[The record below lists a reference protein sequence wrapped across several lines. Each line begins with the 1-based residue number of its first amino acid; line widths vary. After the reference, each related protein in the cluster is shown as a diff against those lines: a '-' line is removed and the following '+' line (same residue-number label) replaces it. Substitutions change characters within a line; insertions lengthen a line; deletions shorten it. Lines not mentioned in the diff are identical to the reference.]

1 MGAAP
6 SIVDLRAKRLRTIT
20 PPPPFLGWAREA
32 ASLEGVDP
40 ELALAFWR
48 VLRRVRAWAETPAGE
63 RAGLFGAGKR
73 EAWERLG
80 AACGHAPGLV
90 ESLGT
95 FALLIRAPGEVDAR
109 RLSEACSQ
117 VHAWAEERS
126 LLSVAMLFAEAAAY
140 ADPDD
145 PARANDAG
153 RMCRRA
159 AEDERASSWYHRGYG
174 LGVRRGDPTETIRA
188 QIGYGNL
195 MKDLGQHAEARK
207 FLERAARRAINT
219 GRRRQAGE
227 AYHDLLAV
235 AAEVGTYVEAA
246 RYVRRALEFY
256 PIQHPAIPALI
267 HDWAF
272 LLVRLKLY
280 SFAVP
285 LLDLV
290 LPQVSL
296 PEIKTV
302 VWGTLARAVGGAR
315 LVQRFEEAEKATLSL
330 VALHT
335 EFAPAALVNLAEG
348 ARAFGRWS
356 VAEEYAMKAEQ
367 IARSRTDR
375 GAERVATELLRQIA
389 SHESGPAEAE
399 ISDRERLEALCLRF
413 AARIRKWKAP
423 GQIRPGAR
431 AASTSAHSSSVS

>member
-6 SIVDLRAKRLRTIT
+6 SAVDLRAKRLRTIT

-48 VLRRVRAWAETPAGE
+48 MLRRVRAWAETPPAE

-90 ESLGT
+90 EALGT

-174 LGVRRGDPTETIRA
+174 LGVRRSDPTETIRA

-195 MKDLGQHAEARK
+195 MKDLGQHEEARK

-227 AYHDLLAV
+227 AHHDLLAI
-235 AAEVGTYVEAA
+235 AAEVGTYSEVE
-246 RYVRRALEFY
+246 RHVRRALNLY
-256 PIQHPAIPALI
+256 PIHHPRIPALA

-272 LLVRLKLY
+272 FLVRSHL
-280 SFAVP
+280 FTPAIR
-285 LLDLV
+285 LLDMAV
-290 LPQVSL
+290 LRAHSREL
-296 PEIKTV
+296 RLLFES
-302 VWGTLARAVGGAR
+302 TLARAVAGSGMRDRFKSIEDSLRAR
-315 LVQRFEEAEKATLSL
+315 IRPEE
-330 VALHT
+330 
-335 EFAPAALVNLAEG
+335 EFAPAALVHLADG
-348 ARAFGRWS
+348 ARTFSEWERAT
-356 VAEEYAMKAEQ
+356 EYAAQAIELAH
-367 IARSRTDR
+367 ARKDR
-375 GAERVATELLRQIA
+375 GAEHVASDLLCSITGRVQPPL
-389 SHESGPAEAE
+389 EAE
-399 ISDRERLEALCLRF
+399 SPHRDDMEALIRRF
-413 AARIRKWKAP
+413 EARLRKWDTPSRK
-423 GQIRPGAR
+423 
-431 AASTSAHSSSVS
+431 

>member
-6 SIVDLRAKRLRTIT
+6 SAVELRAKRLRTIT

-48 VLRRVRAWAETPAGE
+48 VLRRVRAWAETAPEE

-90 ESLGT
+90 EALGT

-126 LLSVAMLFAEAAAY
+126 LLPVAMLFAEAAAY

-174 LGVRRGDPTETIRA
+174 LGVRRSDPTETIRA

-195 MKDLGQHAEARK
+195 MKDLGQHDEARK

-227 AYHDLLAV
+227 AHHDLLAI
-235 AAEVGTYVEAA
+235 AAEMGAYQTGE
-246 RYVRRALEFY
+246 RHVRKALELY
-256 PIQHPAIPALI
+256 PIQHPQIPALA

-272 LLVRLKLY
+272 LLVRSRFY
-280 SFAVP
+280 SLAIP
-285 LLDLV
+285 LLEMALERIH
-290 LPQVSL
+290 Q
-296 PEIKTV
+296 PEIQTV
-302 VWGTLARAVGGAR
+302 VWGTLARAVAGAR
-315 LVQRFEEAEKATLSL
+315 LKPRFNDIEARVLEL
-330 VALHT
+330 VTRHDEYAASAL
-335 EFAPAALVNLAEG
+335 NGLAEG
-348 ARAFGRWS
+348 AWAFGDS
-356 VAEEYAMKAEQ
+356 NNVASYAARALE
-367 IARSRTDR
+367 IARARKE
-375 GAERVATELLRQIA
+375 GGEERVALRLLTSLKARDLA
-389 SHESGPAEAE
+389 PDEDRPGPADCE
-399 ISDRERLEALCLRF
+399 RVERLTQRF
-413 AARIRKWKAP
+413 RSRLNNWKAP
-423 GQIRPGAR
+423 GQSRPGAGI
-431 AASTSAHSSSVS
+431 APN

>member
-6 SIVDLRAKRLRTIT
+6 SAVDLRAKRLRTIT

-32 ASLEGVDP
+32 AALEGVDP

-48 VLRRVRAWAETPAGE
+48 VLRRVRAWAETAPEE
-63 RAGLFGAGKR
+63 RTVLFGAGKR

-90 ESLGT
+90 EALGT

-126 LLSVAMLFAEAAAY
+126 LLAVAMLFAEAAAY

-174 LGVRRGDPTETIRA
+174 LGVRRNDPTETIRA

-195 MKDLGQHAEARK
+195 MKDLGQHDEARK
-207 FLERAARRAINT
+207 YFERAARRAINT

-227 AYHDLLAV
+227 AHHDLLAI
-235 AAEVGTYVEAA
+235 AAEVGTYVEAE
-246 RYVRRALEFY
+246 RHVRRALGFY
-256 PIQHPAIPALI
+256 PIRHPRLPALL

-272 LLVRLKLY
+272 LLVRLHIY
-280 SFAVP
+280 TPAIP
-285 LLDLV
+285 LLDLAV
-290 LPQVSL
+290 QKVKTPELKTLFVS
-296 PEIKTV
+296 
-302 VWGTLARAVGGAR
+302 TLAWAVAGAR
-315 LVQRFEEAEKATLSL
+315 RQHDFHRIEPEVIQLADKHEEYAA
-330 VALHT
+330 
-335 EFAPAALVNLAEG
+335 AALIHLSEG
-348 ARAFGRWS
+348 ARVFSLW
-356 VAEEYAMKAEQ
+356 
-367 IARSRTDR
+367 DR
-375 GAERVATELLRQIA
+375 AERYVVRAVEIAANRKDAALEREGMELLASVTSQRAAPLEEDPPDPDRLDAMTQRFQARLRGFDAPRRRQ
-389 SHESGPAEAE
+389 
-399 ISDRERLEALCLRF
+399 
-413 AARIRKWKAP
+413 
-423 GQIRPGAR
+423 PGA
-431 AASTSAHSSSVS
+431 SATL